1 MNKSKRQKLIIKIL
15 ADSETALTCRKL
27 AKLLDTSEN
36 TIRNDL
42 DDIEGKLRESGAG
55 AVERKPGVGIRLA
68 LVNQAFLQMDT
79 QELGG
84 QDDRK
89 YYMLRRILCTGPGH
103 VLTETRL
110 SEELFVS
117 RSSISRE
124 LDAIGQWLG
133 NYNLQIEK
141 RRNHG
146 ISLKGKEFDKRRA
159 IAELFFTKETDA
171 GSDYARQVPD
181 LSGYQKEMLG
191 TIIPD
196 TDTASI
202 KSFIRALEKRHD
214 SIQTHRD
221 YVTLFLHIALSLHR
235 SKNGCTVDFS
245 ETDDFILKAA
255 SADGYREEIDRCF
268 QDKMGYAPKES
279 ERDYIFLYVIFS
291 GIFRNA
297 GMDYMRSS
305 ILESARFGSFV
316 HEFLEMV
323 SSVLGINIPQDGH
336 LYENLKYHL
345 SDMICRMK
353 IGMTIR
359 NPLLHEIK
367 DKYPSVFGASWAFSI
382 LFEKYF
388 GLMVNDNEIAF
399 IATYLLT
406 AREQLNYYTVTAC
419 IVCNYG
425 VSVAQLICEKLKYR
439 FPNIHVTDVLAYEKF
454 RQLCQGG
461 DGNWDMVISTI
472 GPLEERQTVVCV
484 SPILTEEDE
493 KSIEKL
499 VKTVSRKLHQRK
511 EAVDSRTKRRLCV
524 PGLVAFGC
532 SAADKMEAIRL
543 GSDMLK
549 KLGYVTDGFV
559 DSVIKRE
566 MAVSTEV
573 GFGFAIPHGS
583 PKFVRHSGI
592 AVVRLDKTVLWH
604 SGEAVDTIFL
614 IAACTDKRPQDM
626 DELKGFYKILAVL
639 LDEEGP
645 RKRFKSL
652 NKAQDICNYIN
663 GKNAAGQS

>member
-15 ADSETALTCRKL
+15 ADSDTALTCRKL

-55 AVERKPGVGIRLA
+55 TVERKPGVGIRLA
-68 LVNQAFLQMDT
+68 LVNQAFLQMDA

-133 NYNLQIEK
+133 NYNLQVEK

-159 IAELFFTKETDA
+159 IAELFFTKEADA

>member
-181 LSGYQKEMLG
+181 LSGFQKEMLG

-221 YVTLFLHIALSLHR
+221 YVTLFLHIALSLYR

>member
-221 YVTLFLHIALSLHR
+221 YVTLFLHIALSLYR

-255 SADGYREEIDRCF
+255 SADGYREEIDCCF

>member
-15 ADSETALTCRKL
+15 ADSDTALTCRKL
-27 AKLLDTSEN
+27 SRLLDTSEN

-55 AVERKPGVGIRLA
+55 AVERKPGVGIRLV

-559 DSVIKRE
+559 DSVIKR
-566 MAVSTEV
+566 
-573 GFGFAIPHGS
+573 
-583 PKFVRHSGI
+583 
-592 AVVRLDKTVLWH
+592 
-604 SGEAVDTIFL
+604 
-614 IAACTDKRPQDM
+614 
-626 DELKGFYKILAVL
+626 
-639 LDEEGP
+639 
-645 RKRFKSL
+645 RK
-652 NKAQDICNYIN
+652 AW
-663 GKNAAGQS
+663 QSYMS

>member
-305 ILESARFGSFV
+305 ILESARFGRFV

>member
-15 ADSETALTCRKL
+15 ADSDTALTCRKL

-55 AVERKPGVGIRLA
+55 AVERKPGVGIRLV

-159 IAELFFTKETDA
+159 IAELFFTKEADA

-221 YVTLFLHIALSLHR
+221 YVTLFLHIALSLYR

-255 SADGYREEIDRCF
+255 SADVYREEIDRCF

-297 GMDYMRSS
+297 GMDYMRCS

>member
-15 ADSETALTCRKL
+15 ADSDTALTCRKL

-55 AVERKPGVGIRLA
+55 AVERKPGVGIRLV
-68 LVNQAFLQMDT
+68 LVNQAFLQMEA

-159 IAELFFTKETDA
+159 IAELFFTKEADA

-221 YVTLFLHIALSLHR
+221 YVTLFLHIALSLYR

-255 SADGYREEIDRCF
+255 SADGYREEIDCCF

-399 IATYLLT
+399 ITTYLLT

-626 DELKGFYKILAVL
+626 DELKEFYKILAVL

-652 NKAQDICNYIN
+652 NKARDICNYIN

>member
-181 LSGYQKEMLG
+181 LSGFQKEMLG

-221 YVTLFLHIALSLHR
+221 YVTLFLHIALSLYR

-255 SADGYREEIDRCF
+255 SADVYREEIDRCF
-268 QDKMGYAPKES
+268 QDKIGYAPKES

>member
-181 LSGYQKEMLG
+181 LSGFQKEMLG

-202 KSFIRALEKRHD
+202 KRFIRALEKRHD

-221 YVTLFLHIALSLHR
+221 YVTLFLHIALSLYR

>member
-181 LSGYQKEMLG
+181 LSGFQKEMLG

-221 YVTLFLHIALSLHR
+221 YVTLFLHIALSLYR

-626 DELKGFYKILAVL
+626 DELKEFYKILAVL

>member
-15 ADSETALTCRKL
+15 ADSDTALTCRKL

-181 LSGYQKEMLG
+181 LSGFQKEMLG

-221 YVTLFLHIALSLHR
+221 YVTLFLHIALSLYR

>member
-15 ADSETALTCRKL
+15 ADSDTALTCRKL

-55 AVERKPGVGIRLA
+55 TVERKPGVGIRLA

-221 YVTLFLHIALSLHR
+221 YVTLFLHIALSLYR

-255 SADGYREEIDRCF
+255 SADVYREEIDRCF

>member
-15 ADSETALTCRKL
+15 ADSDTALTCRKL

-55 AVERKPGVGIRLA
+55 TVERKPGVGIRLT

-159 IAELFFTKETDA
+159 IAELFFTKEADA

-221 YVTLFLHIALSLHR
+221 YVTLFLHIALSLYR

>member
-15 ADSETALTCRKL
+15 ADSDTAITCRKL

-55 AVERKPGVGIRLA
+55 TVERKPGVGIRLA
-68 LVNQAFLQMDT
+68 LVNQAFLQMDA

-133 NYNLQIEK
+133 NYNLQVEK

-159 IAELFFTKETDA
+159 IAELFFTKEADA

>member
-15 ADSETALTCRKL
+15 ADSDTALTCRKL
-27 AKLLDTSEN
+27 SKLLDTSEN

-55 AVERKPGVGIRLA
+55 TVERKPGVGIRLA

-159 IAELFFTKETDA
+159 IAELFFTKEADA

-221 YVTLFLHIALSLHR
+221 YVTLFLHIALSLYR
-235 SKNGCTVDFS
+235 SKNGCTVDFL

-255 SADGYREEIDRCF
+255 SADGYREEIDCCF

-406 AREQLNYYTVTAC
+406 AREQLNYYAVTAC

>member
-15 ADSETALTCRKL
+15 ADSDTALTCRKL

-55 AVERKPGVGIRLA
+55 TVERKPGVGIRLA
-68 LVNQAFLQMDT
+68 LVNQAFLQMDA

-221 YVTLFLHIALSLHR
+221 YVTLFLHIALSLYR

-255 SADGYREEIDRCF
+255 SADGYREEIDCCF

-532 SAADKMEAIRL
+532 SAADEMEAIRL

-639 LDEEGP
+639 LDEEEP

>member
-1 MNKSKRQKLIIKIL
+1 MNKTKRQKLIIKIL
-15 ADSETALTCRKL
+15 ADSDTALTCGKL
-27 AKLLDTSEN
+27 ARLLDTSEN

-42 DDIEGKLRESGAG
+42 DDIERLLRESGAG
-55 AVERKPGVGIRLA
+55 EVGRKPGVGIC
-68 LVNQAFLQMDT
+68 LVLRNQAFLQMDA

-84 QDDRK
+84 EDDRK
-89 YYMLRRILCTGPGH
+89 FYMLRRILCTGPGH

-124 LDAIGQWLG
+124 LDAIIPWLG
-133 NYNLQIEK
+133 NYNLQVEK

-146 ISLKGKEFDKRRA
+146 ISLNGKEFDKRRA
-159 IAELFFTKETDA
+159 IAELFFAKEAHA
-171 GSDYARQVPD
+171 GSDYARQIPD
-181 LSGYQKEMLG
+181 LSGYQKEMLH

-196 TDTASI
+196 TDTASV
-202 KSFIRALEKRHD
+202 KSFIRALEKKHD

-235 SKNGCTVDFS
+235 SKNGCTVGFT

-255 SADGYREEIDRCF
+255 SAGGYREEIGRCF
-268 QDKMGYAPKES
+268 QDKMGYRPKES

-297 GMDYMRSS
+297 GMDYIRNG
-305 ILESARFGSFV
+305 ILESARFASFV

-323 SSVLGINIPQDGH
+323 NSVLGISIPQDGH
-336 LYENLKYHL
+336 LYESLKYHL

-359 NPLLHEIK
+359 NPLLREIK

-388 GLMVNDNEIAF
+388 GLMVNDNEIAY

-439 FPNIHVTDVLAYEKF
+439 FPNIHVTDVLSYEKF
-454 RQLCQGG
+454 RQLCQDGG
-461 DGNWDMVISTI
+461 GSWEMVISTI
-472 GPLEERQTVVCV
+472 GPLEERQPVVCV

-511 EAVDSRTKRRLCV
+511 EAVDGKKKRRLCV

-532 SAADKMEAIRL
+532 SVADKMEAIRL

-583 PKFVRHSGI
+583 PKDVRHSGI
-592 AVVRLDKTVLWH
+592 AVVRLDKAVLWH
-604 SGEAVDTIFL
+604 SREEVGTIFL

-626 DELKGFYKILAVL
+626 DELKGFYKLLAVL
-639 LDEEGP
+639 LDEEEP

-663 GKNAAGQS
+663 GKHTAGQS

>member
-15 ADSETALTCRKL
+15 ADSDTALTCRKL
-27 AKLLDTSEN
+27 SKLLDTSEN

-55 AVERKPGVGIRLA
+55 AVERKPGVGIRLV

-255 SADGYREEIDRCF
+255 SADVYREEIDRCF

-626 DELKGFYKILAVL
+626 DELKEFYKILAVL

>member
-15 ADSETALTCRKL
+15 ADSDTALTCRKL

-55 AVERKPGVGIRLA
+55 AVERKPGVGIRLV

-159 IAELFFTKETDA
+159 IAELFFTKEADA

-221 YVTLFLHIALSLHR
+221 YVTLFLHIALSLYR

-255 SADGYREEIDRCF
+255 SADVYREEIDRCF

-524 PGLVAFGC
+524 PGLVAFGY

>member
-15 ADSETALTCRKL
+15 ADSDTALTCRKL

-55 AVERKPGVGIRLA
+55 AVERKPGVGIRLV
-68 LVNQAFLQMDT
+68 LVNQAFLQMEA

>member
-15 ADSETALTCRKL
+15 ADSDTALTCRKL

-55 AVERKPGVGIRLA
+55 TVERKPGVGIRLA

-221 YVTLFLHIALSLHR
+221 YVTLFLHIALSLYR

-255 SADGYREEIDRCF
+255 SADVYREEIDRCF

-336 LYENLKYHL
+336 LY
-345 SDMICRMK
+345 
-353 IGMTIR
+353 
-359 NPLLHEIK
+359 
-367 DKYPSVFGASWAFSI
+367 
-382 LFEKYF
+382 
-388 GLMVNDNEIAF
+388 
-399 IATYLLT
+399 
-406 AREQLNYYTVTAC
+406 
-419 IVCNYG
+419 
-425 VSVAQLICEKLKYR
+425 
-439 FPNIHVTDVLAYEKF
+439 
-454 RQLCQGG
+454 
-461 DGNWDMVISTI
+461 
-472 GPLEERQTVVCV
+472 
-484 SPILTEEDE
+484 
-493 KSIEKL
+493 
-499 VKTVSRKLHQRK
+499 
-511 EAVDSRTKRRLCV
+511 
-524 PGLVAFGC
+524 
-532 SAADKMEAIRL
+532 
-543 GSDMLK
+543 
-549 KLGYVTDGFV
+549 
-559 DSVIKRE
+559 
-566 MAVSTEV
+566 
-573 GFGFAIPHGS
+573 
-583 PKFVRHSGI
+583 
-592 AVVRLDKTVLWH
+592 
-604 SGEAVDTIFL
+604 
-614 IAACTDKRPQDM
+614 
-626 DELKGFYKILAVL
+626 
-639 LDEEGP
+639 
-645 RKRFKSL
+645 
-652 NKAQDICNYIN
+652 
-663 GKNAAGQS
+663 

>member
-268 QDKMGYAPKES
+268 QDKMGYAPKDS

>member
-1 MNKSKRQKLIIKIL
+1 
-15 ADSETALTCRKL
+15 
-27 AKLLDTSEN
+27 
-36 TIRNDL
+36 
-42 DDIEGKLRESGAG
+42 
-55 AVERKPGVGIRLA
+55 
-68 LVNQAFLQMDT
+68 
-79 QELGG
+79 
-84 QDDRK
+84 
-89 YYMLRRILCTGPGH
+89 MLRRILCTGPGH

-124 LDAIGQWLG
+124 LDAIIPWLG
-133 NYNLQIEK
+133 NYNLRVEK

-146 ISLKGKEFDKRRA
+146 ISLNGKEFDKRRA
-159 IAELFFTKETDA
+159 IAELFFAKEAHA
-171 GSDYARQVPD
+171 GSDYARQIPD
-181 LSGYQKEMLG
+181 LSGYQKEMLH

-196 TDTASI
+196 TDTASV
-202 KSFIRALEKRHD
+202 KSFIRALEKKHD

-235 SKNGCTVDFS
+235 SKNGCTVGFT

-255 SADGYREEIDRCF
+255 SAGGYREEIDRCF
-268 QDKMGYAPKES
+268 QDKMGYRPKES

-297 GMDYMRSS
+297 GMDYIRNG
-305 ILESARFGSFV
+305 ILESARFASFV

-323 SSVLGINIPQDGH
+323 NSVLGISIPQDGH
-336 LYENLKYHL
+336 LYESLKYHL

-359 NPLLHEIK
+359 NPLLREIK

-388 GLMVNDNEIAF
+388 GLMVNDNEIAY

-439 FPNIHVTDVLAYEKF
+439 FPNIHVTDVLSYEKF
-454 RQLCQGG
+454 RQICQDGG
-461 DGNWDMVISTI
+461 GSWEMVISTI
-472 GPLEERQTVVCV
+472 GPLEERQPVVCV

-511 EAVDSRTKRRLCV
+511 EAVDGKKRRLCV

-583 PKFVRHSGI
+583 PKDVRHSGI
-592 AVVRLDKTVLWH
+592 AVVRLDKAVLWH
-604 SGEAVDTIFL
+604 SGEEVDTIFL

-626 DELKGFYKILAVL
+626 DELKGFYKLLAVL
-639 LDEEGP
+639 LDEEEP

-663 GKNAAGQS
+663 GKHTVGQS